1 MRKSAD
7 TVIVIPNDKLLQED
21 IANLPLNTAFRQA
34 DEILGN
40 AIRCMTEITSQG
52 GLVNIDFADMRSIM
66 DGGGVAMIGMGE
78 GQGTNRASDAVI
90 AALTSPLLEIDI
102 GASEGALV
110 NVTGGDDMTLQEA
123 HEVVKEVH
131 SKINKD
137 ARIIWGASIDST
149 LEHQIRVM
157 LVVTG
162 VKSPQILGPPSG
174 VDDGLQNRYGIEFVQ

>member
-1 MRKSAD
+1 
-7 TVIVIPNDKLLQED
+7 
-21 IANLPLNTAFRQA
+21 
-34 DEILGN
+34 
-40 AIRCMTEITSQG
+40 MTEITSHS

-66 DGGGVAMIGMGE
+66 SSGGVAMIGMGE
-78 GQGTNRASDAVI
+78 GQGANRASDAVS
-90 AALTSPLLEIDI
+90 AALTSPLLELDI
-102 GASEGALV
+102 EDSKGALV

-123 HEVVKEVH
+123 HEVVREVH

-162 VKSPQILGPPSG
+162 VKSSQILGPPDG
-174 VDDGLQNRYGIEFVQ
+174 VDDGMQSRYGIDFVN